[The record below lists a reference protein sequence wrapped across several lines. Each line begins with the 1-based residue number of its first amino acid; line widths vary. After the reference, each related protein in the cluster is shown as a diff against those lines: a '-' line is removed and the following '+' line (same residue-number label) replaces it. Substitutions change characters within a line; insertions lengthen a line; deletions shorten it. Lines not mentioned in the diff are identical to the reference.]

1 MNKSKSAEA
10 QIAGILRDGE
20 AGVPV
25 AEMVRK
31 HGISRPT

>member
-1 MNKSKSAEA
+1 MNKSKSGEA
-10 QIAGILRDGE
+10 QIAGNLREGE
-20 AGVPV
+20 AVVPV